1 VRERCLEPPVAAQP
15 VLVGN
20 YGMLA
25 ANKID

>member
-25 ANKID
+25 ADKVN